1 MKGTSYKSAL
11 SVSDGVV
18 RPPDISEESIRLYKQ
33 KGRRQHTVDEFL
45 EGILSG
51 NRTLLSQAITLTE
64 SSLPLHSMLA
74 QEIIERCLPWSGKSV
89 RIGITGVPGV
99 GKSTFIESLG
109 MQLVRS
115 KRKLAVLAIDP
126 SSERTRGS
134 IMGDKTRMEELSA
147 EPAAYI
153 RPSPSAGSL
162 GGVARKTREAIILC
176 EAAGYDTIFI
186 ETVGVGQ
193 SETAVHSMVD
203 FFLLLMLAGAGD
215 ELQGI
220 KRGIMEMADAI
231 AITKADKE
239 NIARAER
246 AKSEFTNALHL
257 FPMTESGWVPRV
269 LTCSAKLNTGIN
281 EIWETVAEYIELTRL
296 NGYFEKKRLDQSR
309 YWMYETINQ
318 TLRDSF
324 YRDPRIQK
332 LLAAYEH
339 KVLTGET
346 TPFTPAKALLEKYFK
361 RHWIK
366 MNLKKKI
373 NLKKM

>member
-1 MKGTSYKSAL
+1 
-11 SVSDGVV
+11 
-18 RPPDISEESIRLYKQ
+18 
-33 KGRRQHTVDEFL
+33 
-45 EGILSG
+45 
-51 NRTLLSQAITLTE
+51 
-64 SSLPLHSMLA
+64 
-74 QEIIERCLPWSGKSV
+74 
-89 RIGITGVPGV
+89 
-99 GKSTFIESLG
+99 
-109 MQLVRS
+109 
-115 KRKLAVLAIDP
+115 
-126 SSERTRGS
+126 
-134 IMGDKTRMEELSA
+134 
-147 EPAAYI
+147 
-153 RPSPSAGSL
+153 
-162 GGVARKTREAIILC
+162 
-176 EAAGYDTIFI
+176 
-186 ETVGVGQ
+186 
-193 SETAVHSMVD
+193 
-203 FFLLLMLAGAGD
+203 
-215 ELQGI
+215 
-220 KRGIMEMADAI
+220 MEMADAI

-257 FPMTESGWVPRV
+257 FPMTESGWVPSV